1 MAVGA
6 GAHREA
12 RMDICGTCGKA
23 LGSNQECEE
32 CLNHLIGRGSKGID
46 EKKAKDALGRGE
58 QWLEGK
64 GKSAPQILYSRVK
77 LLIEMVRDYF
87 SGTYKDIPWTSVAAM
102 AFGIVYVVNPFDLV
116 PDFIP
121 FAGYVDDI
129 AVVALVVAAVQLDLR
144 KYCEFRGYDLGD
156 YGF

>member
-1 MAVGA
+1 MAGGRKEGETWVRLNLRLP
-6 GAHREA
+6 REVSDYMKELA
-12 RMDICGTCGKA
+12 RRRQT
-23 LGSNQECEE
+23 SVSQ
-32 CLNHLIGRGSKGID
+32 
-46 EKKAKDALGRGE
+46 
-58 QWLEGK
+58 
-64 GKSAPQILYSRVK
+64 
-77 LLIEMVRDYF
+77 MVRDYF

-129 AVVALVVAAVQLDLR
+129 AVVALVVAAVQLDLK